1 MIYIVQG
8 QIECYQLS
16 CPITR
21 LYTAI
26 QNHIDSSLNLGV
38 ILIQC
43 CKTVHVYFNRTTSL
57 KKGGPRFDKF
67 FRQQFL
73 VSTYHKWTLII
84 PIHSKQVNLK
94 TFRKHFT
101 SYSPASILA
110 FDSLMQLFITHT
122 ITNYAKSFFFCYFK
136 SIVLRYHNA
145 WDL

>member
-21 LYTAI
+21 LCTAI
-26 QNHIDSSLNLGV
+26 QNHIDSSLNLSV

-43 CKTVHVYFNRTTSL
+43 CKIVHVYFNRTTSL
-57 KKGGPRFDKF
+57 KKGGLRFDKF

-101 SYSPASILA
+101 SYLPASILA
-110 FDSLMQLFITHT
+110 FDRVSCSYLSHIPFISTTQNH
-122 ITNYAKSFFFCYFK
+122 FFFFHVTLK
-136 SIVLRYHNA
+136 VLS
-145 WDL
+145 

>member
-1 MIYIVQG
+1 MINWKMHNNDIYIVQG

-21 LYTAI
+21 LCTAI

-57 KKGGPRFDKF
+57 KKGGLRFDKF
-67 FRQQFL
+67 FL

-101 SYSPASILA
+101 SYLPASILA
-110 FDSLMQLFITHT
+110 FDRVSCSYLSHIPLPTTQ
-122 ITNYAKSFFFCYFK
+122 NPYFFVTLK
-136 SIVLRYHNA
+136 VLS
-145 WDL
+145 